1 MAEGG
6 GLMLCPA
13 EIAEIAEIMMS
24 DVRWLKA
31 VISHFRPVKAYNNHI
46 FSNL

>member
-1 MAEGG
+1 MDTFSI
-6 GLMLCPA
+6 LFFL
-13 EIAEIAEIMMS
+13 
-24 DVRWLKA
+24 LF